1 MKNKY
6 LIQGKGYMNDTFDY
20 SMLPNVSTNDVV
32 LGQDCIEFYGTEDE
46 LDEFCKQIIDAGEQ
60 YFKIIGIHDIK

>member
-6 LIQGKGYMNDTFDY
+6 LIQGKGYMNDTVDY
-20 SMLPNVSTNDVV
+20 SMLPNVNTNDVV

-46 LDEFCKQIIDAGEQ
+46 LDELCKQIIDQGEQ